1 MDSKRSSRET
11 LLLAAAAALTIL
23 LYTASLGGPF
33 VFDDEPNIVENRH
46 IRISGFSAAELY
58 DAAFNSPI
66 HTRPV
71 AYASF
76 ALNYLFNGYNVVGY
90 RLINIL
96 IHIVNGCLLYTLAR
110 LTFRAPALRAQR
122 PTAGAVAC
130 AAAILWLVHPLHT
143 QSVAYIVQRMTSL
156 AATFYLLSLACYA
169 EARLAENTG
178 RKRLFYAGCIGAG
191 LLAAGTKEIA
201 ATLPMFIFLY
211 EWYFFQELDGRWLRR
226 RLPLLAGAA
235 AAAVVIGM
243 VYLGFGNPLERIFSA
258 YDGTGMSVGQRL
270 LTQLRVVVFYI
281 SLLFWPAASRLNL
294 DHHTAASLSLLD
306 PVTTLLALLLLA
318 AIALA
323 AVLMARR
330 EPLGSFAILWFLGNL
345 VIESSVIR
353 LELVFEHRTYL
364 PSVFPAIALVA
375 LGARLIREKR
385 AAIAIVALAAAAL
398 SYSTWERSTVWGDDV
413 ALWRDCVEKS
423 PLKPRPHNNLGSALS
438 NRERFEEAA
447 VHLARAVELNPEYG
461 DARYNLG
468 YVLVRLG
475 QLEAGI
481 RELTEAVRLEPEN
494 FMAHNNLGVA
504 FLIREDYPQAVE
516 QLKEAVRLKPDFA
529 SAHNNLGVAL
539 KNHDDLA
546 GAVASLREAL
556 RLNPAYAEA
565 WNNLGAALRAQGK
578 LAEAA
583 ESFRRALQLAPNYA
597 AARRNLDEVERDI
610 KAPKVPET
618 S

>member
-33 VFDDEPNIVENRH
+33 VFDDEPNILENKH
-46 IRISGFSAAELY
+46 IRISGFSAAEIY

-71 AYASF
+71 AYVSF

-96 IHIVNGCLLYTLAR
+96 IHIVNGGLLYALAR
-110 LTFRAPALRAQR
+110 LTFRAPALRTQPAA
-122 PTAGAVAC
+122 AGAVAC

-156 AATFYLLSLACYA
+156 AAAFYLLSLACYA
-169 EARLAENTG
+169 GARLSETSG
-178 RKRLFYAGCIGAG
+178 KRRLFYTGCIVAG

-201 ATLPMFIFLY
+201 ATLPIFIFLY

-226 RLPLLAGAA
+226 RLPLLCGAA

-243 VYLGFGNPLERIFSA
+243 AYLGFGNPVERIFSA
-258 YDGTGMSVGQRL
+258 YDGAGLSVGQRL

-294 DHHTAASLSLLD
+294 DHHTAASLSLLE
-306 PVTTLLALLLLA
+306 PITTLFSLLLLA

-323 AVLMARR
+323 AILLARR

-364 PSVFPAIALVA
+364 PSVFPVMAVAA
-375 LGARLIREKR
+375 LGARLVR
-385 AAIAIVALAAAAL
+385 ARKAGIALAAVAAATL

-413 ALWRDCVEKS
+413 ALWRDCAEKS

-481 RELTEAVRLEPEN
+481 RELTEAVRLEPKN
-494 FMAHNNLGVA
+494 YMAHNNLGVA
-504 FLIREDYPQAVE
+504 HLIREEYPQAVAHFE
-516 QLKEAVRLKPDFA
+516 EAVRLKPDFPPA
-529 SAHNNLGVAL
+529 LNNLGVAL
-539 KNHDDLA
+539 KNQGKLA
-546 GAVASLREAL
+546 EAAARLREAI
-556 RLNPAYAEA
+556 RLNPDYAEA
-565 WNNLGAALRAQGK
+565 WNNLGVALREQGK
-578 LAEAA
+578 SAEAA
-583 ESFRRALQLAPNYA
+583 ESFRRALKIIPAYA
-597 AARRNLDEVERDI
+597 AARRNLEEVDGKIEV
-610 KAPKVPET
+610 PKMP
-618 S
+618 